1 MQVNLV
7 NQSIISA
14 YAWEWSKFWLYHTC
28 KHRSSFEIT
37 SFAPILVKTLKKS
50 TSFYHFVSHSKG
62 SGMSD
67 YSERKKKNR
76 KQLTLIHTPT
86 VVQLG
91 EGGRSTT
98 GEDGT
103 YPRSFWY
110 LFDFTF
116 SAKPVLI
123 FLTRWGIFYG
133 WWHCW
138 RPVTSPTMVAILD
151 FNQELEIKLKPREM
165 VFF

>member
-14 YAWEWSKFWLYHTC
+14 YVWEWSKFWLFHTR
-28 KHRSSFEIT
+28 KHSSFEIT
-37 SFAPILVKTLKKS
+37 SFAPSSVKTFKKS
-50 TSFYHFVSHSKG
+50 TSFYDFASHSKE
-62 SGMSD
+62 SVMSD

-76 KQLTLIHTPT
+76 KQLTLIHTP
-86 VVQLG
+86 L
-91 EGGRSTT
+91 RSTT
-98 GEDGT
+98 EGGGVE
-103 YPRSFWY
+103 PPSRSFWY
-110 LFDFTF
+110 LFDFTS

-138 RPVTSPTMVAILD
+138 RPVTSPKMVAILAAILD
-151 FNQELEIKLKPREM
+151 FTKS
-165 VFF
+165 

>member
-14 YAWEWSKFWLYHTC
+14 YVWEWSKFWLFHTR
-28 KHRSSFEIT
+28 KHISFEIT
-37 SFAPILVKTLKKS
+37 SFAPSSVKTFKKS
-50 TSFYHFVSHSKG
+50 TSFYDFASHSKE
-62 SGMSD
+62 SVTSD

-76 KQLTLIHTPT
+76 KQLTLIHTPA
-86 VVQLG
+86 VVQRRGGGG
-91 EGGRSTT
+91 ETP
-98 GEDGT
+98 
-103 YPRSFWY
+103 PRSFWY

-138 RPVTSPTMVAILD
+138 RPVTSPKMVAILAAILD
-151 FNQELEIKLKPREM
+151 FTKS
-165 VFF
+165 

>member
-14 YAWEWSKFWLYHTC
+14 YVWEWSKFWLFHTR
-28 KHRSSFEIT
+28 KHSSFEIT
-37 SFAPILVKTLKKS
+37 SFAPSSVKTFKKS
-50 TSFYHFVSHSKG
+50 TSFYDFASHSKE
-62 SGMSD
+62 SVTSD
-67 YSERKKKNR
+67 YSERKKNR
-76 KQLTLIHTPT
+76 KQLPLIHTPA
-86 VVQLG
+86 VVKR
-91 EGGRSTT
+91 GG
-98 GEDGT
+98 GGGGGT
-103 YPRSFWY
+103 PPRSFWY

-138 RPVTSPTMVAILD
+138 RPVTSPKMVAILAAILD
-151 FNQELEIKLKPREM
+151 FTKS
-165 VFF
+165 

>member
-14 YAWEWSKFWLYHTC
+14 YAWEWSKFWLYHTR

-62 SGMSD
+62 SVMSD

-86 VVQLG
+86 VVQR
-91 EGGRSTT
+91 GGGVVQR
-98 GEDGT
+98 GGMEPIPGV
-103 YPRSFWY
+103 FLY

>member
-14 YAWEWSKFWLYHTC
+14 YAWEWSKFWLYHTR

-37 SFAPILVKTLKKS
+37 SFAPILVKALKKS

-62 SGMSD
+62 SVMSD
-67 YSERKKKNR
+67 YSERKKK
-76 KQLTLIHTPT
+76 KQKAINPHSYPH
-86 VVQLG
+86 
-91 EGGRSTT
+91 RSTT
-98 GEDGT
+98 GGGGDGTT
-103 YPRSFWY
+103 YPRSFLY